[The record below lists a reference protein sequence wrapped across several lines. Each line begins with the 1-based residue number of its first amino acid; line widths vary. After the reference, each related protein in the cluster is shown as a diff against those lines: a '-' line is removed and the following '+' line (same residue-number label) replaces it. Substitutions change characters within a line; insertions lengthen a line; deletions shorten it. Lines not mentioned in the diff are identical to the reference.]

1 VIDTISFILEA
12 VLLAITI
19 TFLLAWG
26 YVKQQRKSE
35 ELYRKLFI
43 NCEDKIIKKIKNQGT
58 ITVKEIEEI
67 IRGTKGTLVWSKNK
81 LQVTDSKIVTK
92 TILTDM
98 INKGLINESVD
109 KGSKKYNLPYLT

>member
-1 VIDTISFILEA
+1 MISFILEA
-12 VLLAITI
+12 GLLAITI

-35 ELYRKLFI
+35 ELYRKLLI

-67 IRGTKGTLVWSKNK
+67 VRGTKGTLVWSKNK

-98 INKGLINESVD
+98 LNKGLITESD
-109 KGSKKYNLPYLT
+109 EKGSKKYSLK